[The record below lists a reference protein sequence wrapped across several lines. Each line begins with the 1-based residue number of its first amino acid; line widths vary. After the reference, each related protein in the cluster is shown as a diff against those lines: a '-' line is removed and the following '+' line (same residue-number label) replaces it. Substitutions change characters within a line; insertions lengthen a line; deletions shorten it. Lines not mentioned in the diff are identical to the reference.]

1 MRYVVYISE
10 IRYGSVAV
18 EADSKEEAE
27 TRVRKVLENQQCQDL
42 IEWHDAEISDVTAD

>member
-18 EADSKEEAE
+18 EADSKEDAE
-27 TRVRKVLENQQCQDL
+27 TRVQKLLEDQQCRDL
-42 IEWHDAEISDVTAD
+42 IEWHDSEISDVTAD